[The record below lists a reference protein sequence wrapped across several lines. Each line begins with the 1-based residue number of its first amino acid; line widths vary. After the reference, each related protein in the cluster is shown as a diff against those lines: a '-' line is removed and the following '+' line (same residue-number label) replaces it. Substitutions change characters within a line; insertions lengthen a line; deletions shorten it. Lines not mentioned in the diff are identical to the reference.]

1 VAQSFTQAEWDS
13 INAVLDQPGKSEEY
27 GIPAV
32 NDQSVVFASWNIRK
46 FGALRDDDGTPKKS
60 EGASR
65 MIARFCA
72 HCDLIAIQEVQ
83 SDTEAL
89 VALLD
94 TLNAQ
99 GDHYRLI
106 MSDVTGRV
114 PGYDGM
120 AERSAFL
127 YDTRKVRLG
136 RIASDLSMDRTAV
149 LQNIGAAYATAL
161 EGQFTGDNQ
170 PGLMERLQMWISDV
184 PWLTKVTRKSF
195 VQFIRSPHLVEFVVD
210 GPDGRYEVQC
220 INAHLVSGENKTERS
235 NEFFA
240 LLEWLVR
247 DSPNT
252 VTGPGKAVMVLADL
266 NLDFQSSVDK
276 RRDGIA
282 AYITDLN
289 ERAGLNA
296 HVNFPFLDGWF
307 FTNARKDETFDHIA
321 FLADD
326 PHWPRAEHNGLAGT
340 LGAREFDYGMFDFTR
355 LFRDAGPGLLPDG
368 GTDFDRFAHDLT
380 DHMPIWLRM
389 PLPANGQHRFD
400 GD

>member
-1 VAQSFTQAEWDS
+1 MAQSFTQAEWDA
-13 INAVLDQPGKSEEY
+13 INALLDQPGKSAEY

-32 NDQSVVFASWNIRK
+32 NTASVVFASWNIRK
-46 FGALRDDDGTPKKS
+46 FGALQDDDGTLKKS
-60 EGASR
+60 AGASR

-83 SDTEAL
+83 PQTEAL

-99 GDHYRLI
+99 GGDYRLI
-106 MSDVTGRV
+106 MSDVTGRA

-127 YDTRKVRLG
+127 FNASKIRLG

-149 LQNIGAAYATAL
+149 LKNIGAAYNAAL
-161 EGQFTGDNQ
+161 EGEFSDDEA
-170 PGLMERLQMWISDV
+170 PGLLERLQMWISGV
-184 PWLTKVTRKSF
+184 PWLANVTRKSF
-195 VQFIRSPHLVEFVVD
+195 VQFIRSPHLIEFVVD
-210 GPDGRYEVQC
+210 GAGGSYEVQC
-220 INAHLVSGENKTERS
+220 INAHLVSGANKTERS

-240 LLEWLVR
+240 LVEWLVR

-252 VTGPGKAVMVLADL
+252 ITGPGKVVMVLADL
-266 NLDFQSSVDK
+266 NLDFESSVDR

-282 AYITDLN
+282 AYLEDLN

-296 HVNFPFLDGWF
+296 HFNFPFLDGWF

-321 FLADD
+321 FIAEDAR
-326 PHWPRAEHNGLAGT
+326 WPRAEHNTLAGT
-340 LGAREFDYGMFDFTR
+340 LGAGEFDYGMFDFTR

-368 GTDFDRFAHDLT
+368 GTDFDRFSHDLT

-389 PLPANGQHRFD
+389 PLPADGQHRFD
-400 GD
+400 GN

>member
-1 VAQSFTQAEWDS
+1 MAQSFTQAEWDS

-46 FGALRDDDGTPKKS
+46 FGALRDDDGTLKKS

-161 EGQFTGDNQ
+161 EGEFTGDNQ
-170 PGLMERLQMWISDV
+170 PGLMERLQMWVSDV

-282 AYITDLN
+282 AYIADLN
-289 ERAGLNA
+289 ERAGLSA

-326 PHWPRAEHNGLAGT
+326 PHWPRAEHNDLAGT

-355 LFRDAGPGLLPDG
+355 LFREAGPGLLQGG

-389 PLPANGQHRFD
+389 PLPANDQHRFD
-400 GD
+400 GG

>member
-1 VAQSFTQAEWDS
+1 MAQSFTQAEWDS
-13 INAVLDQPGKSEEY
+13 INAVLDQPGKCQEY

-32 NDQSVVFASWNIRK
+32 NDESVVFASWNIRK
-46 FGALRDDDGTPKKS
+46 FGALRNDDGTLKKS

-89 VALLD
+89 VALLH

-106 MSDVTGRV
+106 MSDVTGRA

-210 GPDGRYEVQC
+210 GPGGRYEVQC

-282 AYITDLN
+282 AYIADLN
-289 ERAGLNA
+289 ERAGLSA

-355 LFRDAGPGLLPDG
+355 LFREA
-368 GTDFDRFAHDLT
+368 
-380 DHMPIWLRM
+380 
-389 PLPANGQHRFD
+389 
-400 GD
+400 